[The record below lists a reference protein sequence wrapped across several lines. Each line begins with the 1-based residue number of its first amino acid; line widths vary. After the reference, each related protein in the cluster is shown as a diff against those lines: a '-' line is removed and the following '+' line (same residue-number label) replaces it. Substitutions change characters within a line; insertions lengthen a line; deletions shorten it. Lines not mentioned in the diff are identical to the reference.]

1 MTSRPSSPGEVMAS
15 WRSSTG
21 ADLRVACPGRVKTL
35 SADKQRAD
43 IEPLVKRGYEDE
55 TGTRQAPVP
64 PVICNVPVMH
74 PAAPAFVVLK
84 AYLDALKTYLD
95 AHVHAAGTLVVGTD
109 PVTGAT
115 GSSSASP
122 SVPSGADL
130 VVPVAVGT
138 TGLLV
143 FCDDSL
149 DVWLSKGGLVDPLD
163 DRHHAL
169 SDAVFIP
176 GLRPFSN
183 PVSVPP

>member
-1 MTSRPSSPGEVMAS
+1 MSSRPYGPGEVLSGLLAS
-15 WRSSTG
+15 SG

-35 SADKQRAD
+35 SADKQRAN
-43 IEPLVKRGYEDE
+43 IEPLVKRGYMDE
-55 TGTRQAPVP
+55 TGTRQTSSP

-74 PAAPAFVVLK
+74 PAAPALAVLK
-84 AYLDALKTYLD
+84 AYLDRLETAL
-95 AHVHAAGTLVVGTD
+95 AAVQAPDGPLVW
-109 PVTGAT
+109 
-115 GSSSASP
+115 ASP
-122 SVPSGADL
+122 PADRPAVPSGADL
-130 VVPVAVGT
+130 IVNVSVGD

-169 SDAVFIP
+169 SDAVFVP

>member
-1 MTSRPSSPGEVMAS
+1 MTARVAGPGEAMSERLAAS
-15 WRSSTG
+15 G
-21 ADLRVACPGRVKTL
+21 ADLRVAGPGRIKTL

-74 PAAPAFVVLK
+74 PAAPAFAALK
-84 AYLDALKTYLD
+84 AYLDQLELAFNGLQAQAL
-95 AHVHAAGTLVVGTD
+95 AWSVVR
-109 PVTGAT
+109 
-115 GSSSASP
+115 P
-122 SVPSGADL
+122 SVPAGADL
-130 VVPVAVGT
+130 VVPVEVGD

-143 FCDDSL
+143 FADDSL
-149 DVWLSKGGLVDPLD
+149 DIWLSKGGLVDPLD

-183 PVSVPP
+183 PISVPP

>member
-1 MTSRPSSPGEVMAS
+1 MSSRPSSAGEVMGGLLAS
-15 WRSSTG
+15 SG

-43 IEPLVKRGYEDE
+43 VEPLLKRGYLDE
-55 TGTRQAPVP
+55 AGVRQAAAP

-74 PAAPAFVVLK
+74 PAAPAFAALK
-84 AYLDALKTYLD
+84 AYLDSLELAL
-95 AHVHAAGTLVVGTD
+95 AGLQAQALAWSVVR
-109 PVTGAT
+109 
-115 GSSSASP
+115 P

-130 VVPVAVGT
+130 VTPVAVGD

-143 FCDDSL
+143 FCDGSL